1 MSQIEDVNFSQ
12 LKKKLGKRTLCAFSI
27 NWFKNSSNLG
37 IQLNLFV
44 FVNIRSDSDV
54 KMMAR
59 QCYLQMIMPTL
70 LSLFKFRFSLGNW
83 GKIDGHNQRF
93 FALHVLGNSNGPSF
107 ENWYFCWVGLGD
119 GLPHVHIE
127 NGLKTL

>member
-1 MSQIEDVNFSQ
+1 MNTIE
-12 LKKKLGKRTLCAFSI
+12 
-27 NWFKNSSNLG
+27 
-37 IQLNLFV
+37 FV
-44 FVNIRSDSDV
+44 CFVNIRSDSDV

-83 GKIDGHNQRF
+83 GKIGGHNQRF

-107 ENWYFCWVGLGD
+107 ENWYFFWFGRGD
-119 GLPHVHIE
+119 GLSHFHIE